1 MVFRRLYR
9 VFGVPRVCTL
19 AVALLIA
26 LAAGPHAAIAASQTA
41 VDDGEAG
48 IRVSA
53 ARVAGDDTR
62 TRFIAD
68 LSEGVAYAVSGLADP
83 YRIIIDLP
91 EVQFD
96 LDREA
101 GATGRGLVSAWRYGL
116 FAPGK
121 SRVVLDMSGPVKID
135 KSFVLPPVD
144 GQPARLVI
152 DFVKSTRASF
162 ATDFARAEKPA
173 AEEQPHGK
181 GDRKIVTPA
190 PSGRP
195 VIVLDPGHGG
205 IDSGATGHMGTLEK
219 AVVLDF
225 ASVLKRKLE
234 EDGLYDVH
242 LTRTDDTFISLRK
255 RVEIARSLGAR
266 LFISIHADSAP
277 QSYVRGATVYTLS
290 ERASDKVAAA
300 LAERENSSD
309 ILAGVDLTEEPG
321 EVADILIDLTRRET
335 KNFSIFLSRAI
346 VGELRSAARLIKNPQ
361 RSAGFRV
368 LKAHDVPS
376 VLVELGYL
384 SNKHD
389 EKLLTSAEW
398 RERTTDAI
406 AAAVRRFFR
415 PQMAKGGE

>member
-1 MVFRRLYR
+1 MAVAA
-9 VFGVPRVCTL
+9 GVPGTR
-19 AVALLIA
+19 
-26 LAAGPHAAIAASQTA
+26 AASQMTGA
-41 VDDGEAG
+41 GSEGG

-68 LSEGVAYAVSGLADP
+68 LSEGVVYSVSGLADP

-96 LDREA
+96 LERET

-162 ATDFARAEKPA
+162 EVDFAR
-173 AEEQPHGK
+173 EERPDPGQADEAHGK
-181 GDRKIVTPA
+181 GDRMAVA
-190 PSGRP
+190 PPQSGRP

-205 IDSGATGHMGTLEK
+205 IDSGATGHKGTLEK

-234 EDGLYDVH
+234 QEGLYDVH
-242 LTRTDDTFISLRK
+242 LTRTSDTFIPLRK
-255 RVEIARSLGAR
+255 RVEMARALDAK

-290 ERASDKVAAA
+290 ERASDRVAAA

-309 ILAGVDLTEEPG
+309 VLAGVDLTEEPG
-321 EVADILIDLTRRET
+321 DVADILIDLTRRET

-346 VGELRSAARLIKNPQ
+346 VGELRSAIRLIKNPQ

-389 EKLLTSAEW
+389 ETLLTSPEW

-406 AAAVRRFFR
+406 AAAIGRFFR
-415 PQMAKGGE
+415 PQLAKGGE